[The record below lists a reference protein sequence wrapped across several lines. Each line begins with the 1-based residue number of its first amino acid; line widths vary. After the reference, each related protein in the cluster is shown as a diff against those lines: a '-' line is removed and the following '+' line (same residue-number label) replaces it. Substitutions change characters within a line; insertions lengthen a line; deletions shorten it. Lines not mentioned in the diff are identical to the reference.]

1 MVKGVVIIFT
11 LLMSQLEKI
20 KEFLS
25 TPLEEAKNKARFFLG
40 DNPKKKKE

>member
-11 LLMSQLEKI
+11 LLMSLLEKI

-40 DNPKKKKE
+40 ANPKKKKE